1 MHSDIKSRNVLLS
14 GNHEVAKIS
23 DVGFAKFLH
32 EGASATQENYV
43 AWTFAY
49 AAPEVLMNQ
58 SSGAEVSFET
68 VSATAQHLHWIQQC
82 LKASEPRRM
91 PPPA

>member
-23 DVGFAKFLH
+23 DVGFAKFLY

-49 AAPEVLMNQ
+49 AAPEILMNQ
-58 SSGAEVSFET
+58 SSGAEVSFAAFICKR
-68 VSATAQHLHWIQQC
+68 SALLFDSAYVRHG
-82 LKASEPRRM
+82 AYV
-91 PPPA
+91 